1 MNINIEKYAQ
11 TYKNFFQSV
20 GMTDKEKESSLQNIC
35 PVNYQKINENQD
47 GTGFFGYDKSSN
59 ITDGTKEL
67 SASIT
72 EENQSVMDFL
82 NSAIDTLKNLVTDED
97 YSAFAE
103 LGITADK
110 EDMGTLVTV
119 YERIQI
125 QLAAYG
131 EGNTSAL
138 NVSQEKIDKV
148 IKSPALAS
156 SMKMTESIDYIDD
169 GAKEYMLKNN
179 LEPTVKNVY
188 MAVHAKESAVFETE
202 STGMSDEQWEQL
214 LPQVEKF
221 LEKNG
226 IEADENVLGEAKW
239 LLERDIP
246 LTTDS
251 LVKYIKLKEI
261 ESAET
266 RDMESI
272 KANMILAGIFGEAF
286 ENAYMTTI
294 RTSR

>member
-20 GMTDKEKESSLQNIC
+20 GMTDKDNGSTQQNIC
-35 PVNYQKINENQD
+35 SVNYQKINENQD
-47 GTGFFGYDKSSN
+47 MAGFFGYDKSSN
-59 ITDGTKEL
+59 ITDGAKEL

-97 YSAFAE
+97 YSAFSE

-131 EGNTSAL
+131 DVNASSL

-156 SMKMTESIDYIDD
+156 SMKMAESIDYIDD
-169 GAKEYMLKNN
+169 SAKEYMLKNN

-188 MAVHAKESAVFETE
+188 MAVHAKESVVSGTE
-202 STGMSDEQWEQL
+202 SMGMSDGQWEQL
-214 LPQVEKF
+214 LPRVEKF

-226 IEADENVLGEAKW
+226 IEADENALEGAKW
-239 LLERDIP
+239 LVERDIP

-251 LVKYIKLKEI
+251 LVKYIKLK
-261 ESAET
+261 
-266 RDMESI
+266 D
-272 KANMILAGIFGEAF
+272 
-286 ENAYMTTI
+286 Y
-294 RTSR
+294 